1 MAGIRVGIDLGTTY
15 SAIAYVD
22 DSGSPK
28 MIETDWGEDTTPS
41 VVAVTDGGFI
51 VGHEAKD
58 LQASGSESAF
68 SAFKRFM
75 GGSHRYYAG
84 DREFSPE
91 QLSSILLKHMR
102 EVAERISGKEIESAV
117 ITCPAYFNEFQ
128 RKATKKAGEDA
139 GLKVLDLVNE
149 PTAASVYYG
158 FKKGANGTIM
168 TFDLGGGTFDITI
181 LDIEDGN
188 IAVRAT
194 KGDSALGGK
203 DWDAELCGIVLSK
216 FQEETGESFGNDRE
230 FMCRMIVD
238 SEKMKRELSSRN
250 DAKMRISYNG
260 CSATV
265 AVTRDEFEEATSYLV
280 DKTMSICRDL
290 LSEMGMSWK
299 DIDHVL
305 LVGGST
311 RMPAIR
317 SAIREESR
325 TDVIIHEDTDLAVAK
340 GAALLANAQ
349 EGRIRIRRKDQGMG
363 IKTVSMSFKDVTPFG
378 LGTLVTDPG
387 FTRYINRI
395 MIARNSP
402 IPAKGRR
409 TVKIQPGN
417 YTEKLDIYTI
427 QGDSENPLDLGNKVL
442 NLAVAKDIENDGGGV
457 DIDIDFEYDRSG
469 MVKVTAF
476 QGDRAL
482 RMETGTVPENCAWMG
497 KPPVAEKIAGGR
509 KFIIL
514 TVDLSGSMSG
524 SPLKEAIR
532 EMCRFAKMIKDAEF
546 ALVAFADSSKEVSG
560 FTSPSNILSKIE
572 SLNSVNVGGG
582 TSCNPLNKQVYTL
595 ANEAS
600 GKGKVF
606 VVTLTDGQWYG
617 DDTVESSVKS
627 LKDLKVECIGIGF
640 GDVDRS
646 FIRKIS
652 SSDKSALQTRSG
664 GLGKTLSSIASDIGG
679 SK

>member
-1 MAGIRVGIDLGTTY
+1 MAGIKVGIDLGTTY

-22 DSGSPK
+22 DSGTPR

-41 VVAVTDGGFI
+41 VVAVTDDGYI
-51 VGHEAKD
+51 VGHEAKEF
-58 LQASGSESAF
+58 QASGTENAF
-68 SAFKRFM
+68 STFKRFM
-75 GGSHRYYAG
+75 GSSHRYYAG

-91 QLSSILLKHMR
+91 ELSSMLLKRMK
-102 EVAERISGKEIESAV
+102 EVAEKVSGKEIEGAV

-158 FKKGANGTIM
+158 FKKGANGTLM

-181 LDIEDGN
+181 LDIADGN
-188 IAVRAT
+188 ITVKAT

-203 DWDAELCGIVLSK
+203 NWDSELCDIVSAK
-216 FQEETGESFGNDRE
+216 FQEETGDSFENDKE
-230 FMCRMIVD
+230 FMCKMIVD
-238 SEKMKRELSSRN
+238 SEKMKKELSSRN
-250 DAKMRISYNG
+250 DAKMRINYGGS
-260 CSATV
+260 
-265 AVTRDEFEEATSYLV
+265 AVTISVSRDEFEEATSYLV
-280 DKTMSICRDL
+280 DKTISICRDL
-290 LSEMGMSWK
+290 LAEMGMKWS

-311 RMPAIR
+311 RMPAVR
-317 SAIREESR
+317 SAIKNESK

-349 EGRIRIRRKDQGMG
+349 EGKIRIHKKEQGMG
-363 IKTVSMSFKDVTPFG
+363 VRTVNMSFKDVTPFG

-387 FTRYINRI
+387 FTKYLNKI
-395 MIARNSP
+395 MIARNSA

-417 YTEKLDIYTI
+417 YTTKLDIYTI
-427 QGDSENPLDLGNKVL
+427 QGESENPLDVGNKVL
-442 NLAVAKDIENDGGGV
+442 YLTVAKEIENDGDGV
-457 DIDIDFEYDRSG
+457 EIDIDYEYDRSG
-469 MVKVTAF
+469 MVKVTAY
-476 QGDRAL
+476 QGERL
-482 RMETGTVPENCAWMG
+482 LKMETGVVPDNCAWMG
-497 KPPVAEKIAGGR
+497 RPPVAEKIAGG
-509 KFIIL
+509 KKYIIL
-514 TVDLSGSMSG
+514 TIDLSGSMSG
-524 SPLKEAIR
+524 NPLKEAIN
-532 EMCRFAKMIKDAEF
+532 EMCKFAKMIKDAEF

-560 FTSPSNILSKIE
+560 FTTPGNILSKIE

-582 TSCNPLNKQVYTL
+582 TSCNPLNKQVYSL
-595 ANEAS
+595 AKSVA

-617 DDTVESSVKS
+617 DNTVESSIKS
-627 LKDLKVECIGIGF
+627 LKELKVECIGIGF
-640 GDVDRS
+640 GDVDRT

-652 SSDKSALQTRSG
+652 SSDKSALKASFG
-664 GLGKTLSSIASDIGG
+664 GLGRTLSSIASDISG